1 MTTDPDPLA
10 PAEPDPFTPIETEP
24 GPGARRDFTLA
35 LTGLGAALLLAV
47 LSILPARFAI
57 GMPGPTFDTLGT
69 DEDGAAL
76 VEISGAPTYDASG
89 ELRLTTVS
97 VARGSSTWFSL
108 GQVLRGWVADDRYVQ
123 PEEAVLGDPEDSEQV
138 EQESQQQWVTS
149 QESATVAALT
159 ALGQEVPATI
169 EVAALTDTTNAD
181 GLLEP
186 GDVITAV
193 DGEPIDSYT
202 DLFDYLERVTP
213 GDDVMVTVDREGT
226 STDATFATLD
236 DGAGNAVM
244 GIYVEPHFEMPIDV
258 TVQIDKVGGPSA
270 GLMFSLAIM
279 DKLTEKDELGGALV
293 AGTGAISADGDVEPI
308 GGIRM
313 KMHGARDAGADWFL
327 APVEN
332 CDEVVGNI
340 PDGLNVFAVDDLD
353 DGYAAIEAI
362 GAGDTSGLATCTAA

>member
-1 MTTDPDPLA
+1 MSNDGRVTT
-10 PAEPDPFTPIETEP
+10 EPDPFVPVDIEADP
-24 GPGARRDFTLA
+24 AARRDLTLA
-35 LTGLGAALLLAV
+35 VAGLGAALLLAL

-57 GMPGPTFDTLGT
+57 GGPGPTFDTLGT
-69 DEDGAAL
+69 ADDGTAL
-76 VEISGAPTYDASG
+76 VEISGAPIYDASG

-108 GQVLRGWVADDRYVQ
+108 GQVLRGWAADDRYVQ
-123 PEEAVLGDPEDSEQV
+123 PEEAVLGDPEDSQEA
-138 EQESQQQWVTS
+138 EEESQLQWVTS

-159 ALGQEVPATI
+159 ALGEEVPAEI
-169 EVAALTDTTNAD
+169 EVAAMAEGSHAD

-186 GDVITAV
+186 GDMITSLNGV
-193 DGEPIDSYT
+193 VIDSYT
-202 DLFDYLERVTP
+202 DLFDVLDEVAP
-213 GDDVMVTVDREGT
+213 GDDVTVTVDRDGE
-226 STDATFATLD
+226 SIDATFATLD
-236 DGAGNAVM
+236 DGAGSAVM
-244 GIYVEPHFEMPIDV
+244 GIYVEPHFDMPIDV
-258 TVQIDKVGGPSA
+258 DVQIDKVGGPSA

-279 DKLTEKDELGGALV
+279 DKLTEADELGGALV

-313 KMHGARDAGADWFL
+313 KMHGAREAGADWFL

-340 PDGLNVFAVDDLD
+340 PDGLSVFAVDDID

-362 GAGDTSGLATCTAA
+362 GAGDTSELATCVAP

>member
-1 MTTDPDPLA
+1 MTTA
-10 PAEPDPFTPIETEP
+10 PDPFASVETDADP
-24 GPGARRDFTLA
+24 ASRRDLTLA
-35 LTGLGAALLLAV
+35 IAGLGAAILLAL

-69 DEDGAAL
+69 DDDGAAL
-76 VEISGAPTYDASG
+76 VEIAGAPTYDASG

-108 GQVLRGWVADDRYVQ
+108 GQVLRGWIADDRYVQ
-123 PEEAVLGDPEDSEQV
+123 PEEAVLGDPDDRDEV
-138 EQESQQQWVTS
+138 EQQSQDQWVTS

-159 ALGQEVPATI
+159 ALGEDVPATI
-169 EVAALTDTTNAD
+169 EVAALTDSTYAE

-186 GDVITAV
+186 GDMITAV
-193 DGEPIDSYT
+193 DGVSIDSYT
-202 DLFDYLERVTP
+202 DLFDQLDALAP
-213 GDDVMVTVDREGT
+213 GDDVTVTVDRDGN
-226 STDATFATLD
+226 SVDATFATLD
-236 DGAGNAVM
+236 DGTGNAVM
-244 GIYVEPHFEMPIDV
+244 GIYVEPTFDMPIDV

-279 DKLTEKDELGGALV
+279 DKLTEVDELGGAHV

-340 PDGLNVFAVDDLD
+340 PDGLDVFAVDDLD

-362 GAGDTSGLATCTAA
+362 GAGDTSQLATCTAP